1 MRDMYKN
8 PMFYYLLV
16 PVLVGM
22 WPVLVWGVYLPRA
35 QDALKEERSFCLE
48 GRTYVLDILV
58 NDPARLDFAANEDVS
73 GEFSYAKAIDRVSIL
88 CRIPSSKY
96 NYSAGNPGARGVKE
110 SQNARVGLT
119 DVGIVQAAQFLSTIQ
134 SMWVNLKCD
143 KVKLTRKKGLADQWD
158 VDLNFWYYY

>member
-1 MRDMYKN
+1 MRDLYKN
-8 PMFYYLLV
+8 RMFYYLLV
-16 PVLVGM
+16 PVLVAI
-22 WPVLVWGVYLPRA
+22 WPVLVWGIYLPQA
-35 QDALKEERSFCLE
+35 QEVLANEQALCLE

-58 NDPARLDFAANEDVS
+58 NDPARLDFAASEDVS

-88 CRIPSSKY
+88 CRIPSGKCD
-96 NYSAGNPGARGVKE
+96 YSAGNRIPLGVKE

-143 KVKLTRKKGLADQWD
+143 KVKLTKKEGLPDQWD